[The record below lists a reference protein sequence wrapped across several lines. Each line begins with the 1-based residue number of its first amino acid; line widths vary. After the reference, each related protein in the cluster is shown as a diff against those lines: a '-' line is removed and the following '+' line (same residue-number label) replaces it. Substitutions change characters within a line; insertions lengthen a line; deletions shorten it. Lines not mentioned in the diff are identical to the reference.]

1 MEPDLT
7 THIKYNLFSDKKKR
21 QKCFC
26 YLSPDL
32 IKQYPHWKK
41 SFLSR
46 WKNIYPLKK
55 SMFIAS
61 IKYNINGIIACSAE
75 NRIVTKT
82 PKRKKNPENLPF
94 LRI

>member
-7 THIKYNLFSDKKKR
+7 THIKYNLFSDKKKTPKMFLLFIR
-21 QKCFC
+21 GD
-26 YLSPDL
+26 LSPDL

-61 IKYNINGIIACSAE
+61 INYNINGKSAE
-75 NRIVTKT
+75 NFIFFFKIV
-82 PKRKKNPENLPF
+82 
-94 LRI
+94 